1 MRFMDQW
8 NHRPTP
14 FVWTAWAQD
23 ILAKVERCW
32 SRIAV
37 LALASA
43 FATGLRGAQQ
53 ASAIDANT
61 QAAALEAWRD
71 PALNKKIDD
80 GIEKYRKGDAVL
92 EVVDVGG
99 KPVSGATVR
108 LKQTGHEFLFGSNTF
123 VLGQLKPDEKERRFE
138 EAFLRLFNFTTVPF
152 YWAATEPEQGKLRYA
167 EPAPEIWRRPPPDR
181 FVAWAGKHGILL
193 KGHPL
198 LWHLHNPSW
207 LPKDPDV
214 LRELYRKRFREIA
227 ARYAAKIPIWDAV
240 NESLVCPATYP
251 LYSEDRAYVGWAF
264 HEAASLFPKETM
276 LMINEVT
283 SYNYPPQVA
292 DYFAQIQRLLAQGA
306 RIGAI
311 GLQYHYFRRR
321 ELDKF
326 LASPD
331 NNPGRLLESY
341 QKLGEFGLPLYIT
354 EITIPSAG
362 EGGAALQEEL
372 VRAHYRLWFS
382 VPGMAGITWWNLG
395 DGTALASEQEA
406 QGGLLDA
413 DLNPKPAY
421 RALDQ
426 LINRDWTTRAETHT
440 DTAGRSALRGFFGTY
455 QVEIQVGGKVQR
467 FEFKHF
473 RSADATH
480 RITLD

>member
-1 MRFMDQW
+1 
-8 NHRPTP
+8 
-14 FVWTAWAQD
+14 
-23 ILAKVERCW
+23 
-32 SRIAV
+32 
-37 LALASA
+37 
-43 FATGLRGAQQ
+43 
-53 ASAIDANT
+53 
-61 QAAALEAWRD
+61 
-71 PALNKKIDD
+71 
-80 GIEKYRKGDAVL
+80 
-92 EVVDVGG
+92 
-99 KPVSGATVR
+99 
-108 LKQTGHEFLFGSNTF
+108 
-123 VLGQLKPDEKERRFE
+123 
-138 EAFLRLFNFTTVPF
+138 
-152 YWAATEPEQGKLRYA
+152 
-167 EPAPEIWRRPPPDR
+167 
-181 FVAWAGKHGILL
+181 
-193 KGHPL
+193 
-198 LWHLHNPSW
+198 
-207 LPKDPDV
+207 
-214 LRELYRKRFREIA
+214 
-227 ARYAAKIPIWDAV
+227 
-240 NESLVCPATYP
+240 
-251 LYSEDRAYVGWAF
+251 
-264 HEAASLFPKETM
+264 
-276 LMINEVT
+276 
-283 SYNYPPQVA
+283 
-292 DYFAQIQRLLAQGA
+292 LLAQGA
-306 RIGAI
+306 RIGGI

-440 DTAGRSALRGFFGTY
+440 DTAGRSAFRGFFGTY

-467 FEFKHF
+467 LEIKHF

-480 RITLD
+480 RMTLDWSRSGPGG